1 MDEGRVSQAE
11 SKTRATVVR
20 NDERRRNESELSVN
34 PQDSFY
40 LSLIFRDKREV
51 FRAEVI
57 TKSIL
62 SKNQ

>member
-20 NDERRRNESELSVN
+20 KDERRRNESELSVN

-40 LSLIFRDKREV
+40 LSLIFWDKIDA
-51 FRAEVI
+51 FRAEVML
-57 TKSIL
+57 K
-62 SKNQ
+62 

>member
-20 NDERRRNESELSVN
+20 KDERRRNESELEVN

-57 TKSIL
+57 K
-62 SKNQ
+62 K

>member
-20 NDERRRNESELSVN
+20 KDERRRNESELSVN

-57 TKSIL
+57 TKSRL

>member
-20 NDERRRNESELSVN
+20 KDERRRNESELSVN